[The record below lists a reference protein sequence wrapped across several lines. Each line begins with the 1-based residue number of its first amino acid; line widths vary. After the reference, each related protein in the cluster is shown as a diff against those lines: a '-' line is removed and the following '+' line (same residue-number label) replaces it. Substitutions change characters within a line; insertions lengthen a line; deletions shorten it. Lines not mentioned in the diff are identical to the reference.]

1 MGLVEPFNKHRRLID
16 DEQVHSAMEYLR
28 NSAHDLGTARTRARL
43 AENMLKHVEALEF
56 KKSDAKSADA
66 KKADARTSD
75 RFMAAILEDAA
86 ATGELAKLYA
96 MREAAAAVVESWRTE
111 SATIRAMKL

>member
-1 MGLVEPFNKHRRLID
+1 MTGIETVRPNRLVD

-28 NSAHDLGTARTRARL
+28 DSAHKLGAARTRARH
-43 AENMLKHVEALEF
+43 AESMLKHIEALEF

-75 RFMAAILEDAA
+75 RFIEAIFEDAV
-86 ATGELAKLYA
+86 ATGELTKLYA
-96 MREAAAAVVESWRTE
+96 LREAASAVVESWRTE
-111 SATIRAMKL
+111 SATIRAMKI